1 MKISDILKKEHVIK
15 ELNSCDKKNVLD
27 ELSSFLVDEGEIT
40 SKENLLVALIEREKL
55 GSTGIG
61 ENVAIPHAKISEID
75 KIITVFGRSK
85 NGVEFESLDQKPLNF
100 IFLVIAPENSTGQH
114 LKALAR
120 ISRLFK
126 NPSLRESI
134 LQESTVC
141 FRAQSFDRSKMW
153 ASPID
158 IPFDTAIPFSIKL
171 TPYCE

>member
-27 ELSSFLVDEGEIT
+27 ELSSFLEDEGEIT
-40 SKENLLVALIEREKL
+40 NKESLLAALIEREKL

-85 NGVEFESLDQKPLNF
+85 NGVEFESLDQKPVNF
-100 IFLVIAPENSTGQH
+100 IFVVIAPENSTSQH

-126 NPSLRESI
+126 NASLRESVLRTNEADQIYSI
-134 LQESTVC
+134 LVDE
-141 FRAQSFDRSKMW
+141 DSKF
-153 ASPID
+153 I
-158 IPFDTAIPFSIKL
+158 
-171 TPYCE
+171 

>member
-1 MKISDILKKEHVIK
+1 MKISDILKKEHIIK
-15 ELNSCDKKNVLD
+15 ELDSHDKKNVLD
-27 ELSSFLVDEGEIT
+27 ELSSFLEDEGEIT
-40 SKENLLVALIEREKL
+40 SKENLLTALIEREKL

-85 NGVEFESLDQKPLNF
+85 NGVEFESLDQKPVNF

-126 NPSLRESI
+126 NPSLRESVLRTNEADQIYSI
-134 LQESTVC
+134 LVDE
-141 FRAQSFDRSKMW
+141 DSKF
-153 ASPID
+153 I
-158 IPFDTAIPFSIKL
+158 
-171 TPYCE
+171 

>member
-1 MKISDILKKEHVIK
+1 MKITDILKKEHIIK
-15 ELNSCDKKNVLD
+15 DLNSFDKKNVLD
-27 ELSSFLVDEGEIT
+27 ELSSFLEDKGEIT
-40 SKENLLVALIEREKL
+40 SKENLLAALIEREKL

-85 NGVEFESLDQKPLNF
+85 NGVEFESLDQKPVNF

-126 NPSLRESI
+126 NPSLRESVLRTNEADQIYSI
-134 LQESTVC
+134 LVDE
-141 FRAQSFDRSKMW
+141 DSKF
-153 ASPID
+153 I
-158 IPFDTAIPFSIKL
+158 
-171 TPYCE
+171 

>member
-1 MKISDILKKEHVIK
+1 MKISDILKKEHIIK
-15 ELNSCDKKNVLD
+15 ELDSYDKKNVLD
-27 ELSSFLVDEGEIT
+27 ELSSFLEDEGEIT
-40 SKENLLVALIEREKL
+40 SKENLLTALIEREKL

-85 NGVEFESLDQKPLNF
+85 NGVEFESLDQKPVNF

-126 NPSLRESI
+126 NPSLRESVLRTNEADQIYSI
-134 LQESTVC
+134 LVDE
-141 FRAQSFDRSKMW
+141 DSKF
-153 ASPID
+153 I
-158 IPFDTAIPFSIKL
+158 
-171 TPYCE
+171 